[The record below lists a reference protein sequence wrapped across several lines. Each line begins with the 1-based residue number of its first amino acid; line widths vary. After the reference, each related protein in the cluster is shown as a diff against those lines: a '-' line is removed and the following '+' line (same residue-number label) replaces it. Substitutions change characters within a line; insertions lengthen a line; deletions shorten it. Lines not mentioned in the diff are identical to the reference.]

1 MNYCLKVLFVYVSLL
16 LSSSAMSQRYSV
28 ILDTDI
34 DSDVDDVEALAMLH
48 TLADQQKI
56 DLKGVIVTSDD
67 PYAATCTAVINQYYG
82 RPNLPV
88 GFLKNQPALKNHSKY
103 TRQLSEEYPHAL
115 GSHDK
120 APDATSLYRQLLS
133 QSPDGSVVIIT
144 VGHLTSL
151 QNLLQSVGDKYSPL
165 SGKEL
170 VQKKVAK
177 WLCMGGTYPEGKE
190 ANFYRPDPGSTV
202 YCLQEWKKPV
212 VFAGWEVGD
221 RIKTGGTYLKGQ
233 LTPSSPVY
241 RAYELYNGFQGRASW
256 DQVAVFLLM
265 DESNKY
271 FDTVKQGYCHV
282 NADGSN
288 QWRTD
293 RDSLHEYVVL
303 KPDADVNEIAR
314 LMDQMAIR

>member
-1 MNYCLKVLFVYVSLL
+1 MNHYLKAFLFSLSLL
-16 LSSSAMSQRYSV
+16 MGFNAQAQRYSV

-48 TLADQQKI
+48 TLADQKKI
-56 DLKGVIVTSDD
+56 HFKGVIVTSDD
-67 PYAATCTAVINQYYG
+67 PYAPTCTAVINQYYG

-103 TRQLSEEYPHAL
+103 TRQLSEEYPHSL
-115 GSHDK
+115 DSQEK
-120 APDATSLYRQLLS
+120 TQDATELYRQLLS
-133 QSPDGSVVIIT
+133 KSPDGSVVIIT
-144 VGHLTSL
+144 VGHLTNL
-151 QNLLQSVGDKYSPL
+151 QNLLQSGSDKYSPL

-170 VQKKVAK
+170 VQNKVAR

-221 RIKTGGTYLKGQ
+221 KIKTGGAYLKSK
-233 LTPSSPVY
+233 LTTSSPVY
-241 RAYELYNGFQGRASW
+241 RAYELYNSFQGRASW

-265 DESNKY
+265 DASKKY
-271 FDTVKQGYCHV
+271 FDTVKEGYCHV
-282 NADGSN
+282 NEDGSN

-293 RDSLHEYVVL
+293 RDSLHEYVIL
-303 KPDADVNEIAR
+303 KPGADVNEIAR